1 MKEEPVD
8 ILDEQGGKTG
18 QTLLKS
24 QAHKQG
30 LWHGGA
36 HIWIY
41 NSKGEV
47 LLQLRSPKKVVK
59 PNVWDVSVS
68 GHIPAGKTP
77 LETVVEE
84 AQEELGLKVKPEELV
99 YIGKVIFDDLMPPDD
114 WRHRVHTEVYAL
126 LQDSLKLSDLNLEEA
141 EISDAR
147 WISLGQFSKDLK
159 DPSKAYLYSPNRV
172 SYKLALA
179 QIPKL
184 LGDKL

>member
-8 ILDEQGGKTG
+8 ILDEQGNKTG

-147 WISLGQFSKDLK
+147 WISLEQFSKDLK
-159 DPSKAYLYSPNRV
+159 DPSKNDQYSPNRV
-172 SYKLALA
+172 SYNLAIA

>member
-8 ILDEQGGKTG
+8 ILDEQGNKTG
-18 QTLLKS
+18 QTMLKS

-47 LLQLRSPKKVVK
+47 LLQLRSPKKIVK
-59 PNVWDVSVS
+59 PNVWDVSVA

-84 AQEELGLKVKPEELV
+84 AQEELGLKVEPKDLV
-99 YIGKVIFDDLMPPDD
+99 YIGKVIFDDLMPPDN
-114 WRHRVHTEVYAL
+114 WQHRVHTEVYAL
-126 LQDSLKLSDLNLEEA
+126 LQDGLKLSDLNLEEA

-147 WISLGQFSKDLK
+147 WISLGQFSKDLN
-159 DPSKAYLYSPNRV
+159 DPSKDNQYSRNRV
-172 SYKLALA
+172 SYNLAMA
-179 QIPKL
+179 KIPKL
-184 LGDKL
+184 LEAKA